1 MKKISIIAPCY
12 NEKDNIQIFYEK
24 IKKIFE
30 NDLKNYSLELIIV
43 DNNSTDGSIDILK
56 NISKS
61 DKDLKII
68 LNKMSY
74 GLWKSTFNAIN
85 YAKGDALIPMLP
97 IDMQDPPEL
106 IVDFIKEWE
115 NGFEV
120 VYGIKKE
127 RNENFFLK
135 SSRNIYY
142 KLVSKISDIDIPPYV
157 GEFQLIDK
165 KIYKELL
172 NFDDYYPYTRG
183 LISTLSTNK
192 IGINYTWQKR
202 TKGKSKMNL
211 FKMFDV
217 GINGIISFSNFPI
230 RIFSIFGFI
239 LAIGSF
245 LYMFIPIFTYFFL
258 PERNVGAGISTII
271 VAIFFFSGVQLLFL
285 GIVGEYIAAIHR
297 QVRKPKKNVIVKELI
312 NCDKNQD

>member
-68 LNKMSY
+68 LNKMNY

>member
-68 LNKMSY
+68 LNKMNY

-271 VAIFFFSGVQLLFL
+271 VAIFFFSGVHLLFL
-285 GIVGEYIAAIHR
+285 GIVWEYMAAIHR